1 MTGYWRYIKQQY
13 QRIQDKTKILATP
26 YGNIEYSEGGIGPD
40 VLISHG
46 SGGGFDQG
54 ELIAQTILSP
64 QFHWI
69 TPSRFGYLQS
79 TFQPGSTFDDQA
91 HAYAALLDH
100 LGIEKVAVVALS
112 HGGPS
117 ALLFAV
123 LYPERVSSLTLIS
136 AGVTSIASENQ
147 KQAHRQGTALTYIYK
162 HDWIYWVATR
172 LFKKQFMQLMGATPQ
187 VIQELTTEQKELIN
201 RLIDEMNP
209 ASQRYNGA
217 RFDNQAKLP
226 GNRIASIHAPTLII
240 HAKDDTLQ
248 RYHNAEYAA
257 SMIPD
262 SKLVSYELGGHLL
275 LAVEQIHIKKIV
287 QEHILYKITLEQRAI
302 RGSKLLNTQALGSA

>member
-1 MTGYWRYIKQQY
+1 MTGYWGEIKQQY
-13 QRIQDKTKILATP
+13 QRIQGKTKILVTS
-26 YGNIEYSEGGIGPD
+26 YGDVEYSEGGTGPD

-54 ELIAQTILSP
+54 QLIVQAVLNQ

-79 TFQPGSTFDDQA
+79 TYQPGSTFDEQA

-100 LGIEKVAVVALS
+100 LGIDKVAVVALS

-136 AGVTSIASENQ
+136 AGVTNIASENQ

-162 HDWIYWVATR
+162 HDWLYWTATK
-172 LFKKQFMQLMGATPQ
+172 LFKKQFMKLMGATDQ

-201 RLIDEMNP
+201 RIIDEMNP
-209 ASQRYNGA
+209 ASQRYLGA
-217 RFDNQAKLP
+217 RFDNQATLP
-226 GNRIASIHAPTLII
+226 GIRIASIRAPTLLI

-248 RYHNAEYAA
+248 RHQNAEYAA
-257 SMIPD
+257 SKIPD
-262 SKLVSYELGGHLL
+262 SKLVSYERGGHLL
-275 LAVEQIHIKKIV
+275 LAVELADIKKLV
-287 QEHILYKITLEQRAI
+287 QEHIHRAPMEKVQTSMI
-302 RGSKLLNTQALGSA
+302 G